1 MGLTAIE
8 KHLARA
14 SGMAS
19 VAPGDIVHPDPD
31 LVIVHDGYIAAA
43 HRELGG
49 LGIDRVFDPDRVVFV
64 TDHDVIHA
72 TPLAAE
78 RARQNRLV
86 AENWGI
92 SRFYDVGQGGQGH
105 VFPMEEGLVRPG
117 MFLLCYDM
125 HCTNFGAVGALALR
139 TGSEIITVLAQGT
152 IWVQVPH
159 TIKIELTGKLAPRV
173 MARDLGFRLAADFVS
188 GRYGPYDYRAIEVHG
203 PALRHLPVAERIAL
217 CNTLTEIGLCA
228 TYFAPD
234 EQTAKWHR
242 DRGLAPGDAI
252 AADPDA
258 GYESELTIDLS
269 AIEPQAVLPGGEQ
282 TIPLRSAELGRAV
295 DHAYLGSCGSGTF
308 DDLVVAADILRGR
321 TVAAGTRF
329 LVTPGSNATIARM
342 EREGLGNVFR
352 AAGAILLPAGCGP
365 CAGGTMGPLGSGETS
380 ICTAAVNNFGRM
392 GAKDADIF
400 LASPATVA
408 ASAVAGVISDPRP
421 FFAERSAT

>member
-1 MGLTAIE
+1 MGQTAIE

-14 SGMAS
+14 SG
-19 VAPGDIVHPDPD
+19 VDVVVPGEIVHPDPD

-43 HRELGG
+43 YRDLSQ
-49 LGIDRVFDPDRVVFV
+49 LGIDRVFDPERVMFV

-86 AENWGI
+86 AEKWNI
-92 SRFYDVGQGGQGH
+92 TKFFDVGQGGQGH

-139 TGSEIITVLAQGT
+139 AGSEIITVLAQGT
-152 IWVQVPH
+152 IWIQVPQ
-159 TIKIELTGKLAPRV
+159 TIRIELTGRSAAGV
-173 MARDLGFRLAADFVS
+173 MARDLGFRLAADFVA
-188 GRYGPYDYRAIEVHG
+188 GHYGLYDYRAIEFHG
-203 PALRHLPVAERIAL
+203 PALAHLPVSERIAL
-217 CNTLTEIGLCA
+217 CNTLTEIGICA
-228 TYFAPD
+228 CYFSPD
-234 EQTAKWHR
+234 EQTTRWYSERNLEAGEAVTA
-242 DRGLAPGDAI
+242 DTDAN
-252 AADPDA
+252 
-258 GYESELTIDLS
+258 YEQKITVNLS
-269 AIEPQAVLPGGEQ
+269 TLEPQAVLPGGETTVALQ
-282 TIPLRSAELGRAV
+282 LTDIGRAV

-308 DDLVVAADILRGR
+308 DDLLIAAKILKGR
-321 TVAAGTRF
+321 TIASGTRF
-329 LVTPGSNATIARM
+329 LITPGSNAVVARM
-342 EREGLGNVFR
+342 EREGLGDVFR
-352 AAGAILLPAGCGP
+352 KAGAILLPAGCGP

-408 ASAVAGVISDPRP
+408 ASAVAGKISDPRSIVV
-421 FFAERSAT
+421 EG

>member
-1 MGLTAIE
+1 MGQTAIE

-14 SGMAS
+14 AGVDA

-43 HRELGG
+43 YRELSQ
-49 LGIDRVFDPDRVVFV
+49 LGIDRIFDPDRLMFV

-86 AENWGI
+86 AEKWNI
-92 SRFYDVGQGGQGH
+92 YKFYDVGQGGQGH
-105 VFPMEEGLVRPG
+105 IFPMEEGIVRPG

-152 IWVQVPH
+152 IWIQVPH
-159 TIKIELTGKLAPRV
+159 TIRIELAGQMAAGV
-173 MARDLGFRLAADFVS
+173 MARDLGFRLAADFTA
-188 GRYGPYDYRAIEVHG
+188 GLYGTYDYRAIEFHG
-203 PALRHLPVAERIAL
+203 PALAHMPVAERIAL

-228 TYFAPD
+228 SYFTPD
-234 EQTAKWHR
+234 EQTARWYS
-242 DRGLAPGDAI
+242 DRGIGRGHTV
-252 AADPDA
+252 AADDDA
-258 GYESELTIDLS
+258 EYEQKLSIDLS
-269 AIEPQAVLPGGEQ
+269 KLVPQAVLPGGE
-282 TIPLRSAELGRAV
+282 TTVDLTSTDLGRAV

-308 DDLVVAADILRGR
+308 NDLAVAADILRGR
-321 TVAAGTRF
+321 TVAPGTRF
-329 LVTPGSNATIARM
+329 LITPGSTATIARM
-342 EREGLGNVFR
+342 EREGLGDIFR
-352 AAGAILLPAGCGP
+352 KAGAIVLPAGCGP

-421 FFAERSAT
+421 IVAGR